1 MNKFENGLE
10 HVKLR
15 ISNIEDEIYNI
26 TELRERNIIEK
37 EKLEDEIYEIIEIE
51 KILSELYDELYR
63 ISNFHEANNVLI
75 TRAFEEKL
83 VKIFKDYYSN
93 KLENLN
99 NINFLDYEQIKYSYQ
114 NSRLSLINE
123 LKANFGQDLLKIEV
137 LNNII
142 KKLIESNEKI
152 FYAIFKVEDLYK
164 ILLCFIYTDFLIWD
178 PFSDSQNTDLLS
190 FSSIINDVL
199 KQDGVTT
206 LNVSFFNTEKLVEK
220 LYLEKLMNYIC
231 EIVKLYWTP
240 FYFKETENFVK
251 SIRNVKDILE
261 IDMAEVVS
269 ELMKKLQDNFNF
281 LISEN
286 FLKPENEFKFV
297 LLILNW
303 AASVLMVTKAFEV
316 KQEYINLLISK
327 SILHFSQNSIQNHE
341 NKNLKKLLCETEI
354 DVEEINN
361 YSVNEQKLDSSILL
375 NPKVVGLL
383 NINEALYQIK
393 NSFKLN
399 IPKKKYI
406 LIDIILEIISNYN

>member
-37 EKLEDEIYEIIEIE
+37 EKLEDEINEINEIE
-51 KILSELYDELYR
+51 KILSELYDELYI

-83 VKIFKDYYSN
+83 VKIFEEYYSN
-93 KLENLN
+93 KLVNLN

-123 LKANFGQDLLKIEV
+123 LKTNFGQDLLKIEV

-142 KKLIESNEKI
+142 KKLIESNVKI

-178 PFSDSQNTDLLS
+178 PFSDSPNTDLLS

-199 KQDGVTT
+199 KHDGVTT

-240 FYFKETENFVK
+240 FYFKETDNFVK

-269 ELMKKLQDNFNF
+269 ELMNKLQDNFNF

-327 SILHFSQNSIQNHE
+327 SILHFSQNLIQNHE

-354 DVEEINN
+354 DVKEINN
-361 YSVNEQKLDSSILL
+361 YSANEQKLDSSILL
-375 NPKVVGLL
+375 NPKVAGLL
-383 NINEALYQIK
+383 NINEVLYQIK

-399 IPKKKYI
+399 FPKKKYI
-406 LIDIILEIISNYN
+406 LIDIILEIISSYN

>member
-83 VKIFKDYYSN
+83 VKIFKEYYSN

-123 LKANFGQDLLKIEV
+123 LKTNFGQDLLKIEV

-142 KKLIESNEKI
+142 KKLIASNEKI

-178 PFSDSQNTDLLS
+178 PFSDSPNTDLLS

-240 FYFKETENFVK
+240 FYFKETEKFVK

-261 IDMAEVVS
+261 IDMSEVVS
-269 ELMKKLQDNFNF
+269 ELMNKLQDNFNF
-281 LISEN
+281 LISES

-303 AASVLMVTKAFEV
+303 AASVLMVTKAFQV

-341 NKNLKKLLCETEI
+341 NKNLRKLLCETEI
-354 DVEEINN
+354 DVKEIND
-361 YSVNEQKLDSSILL
+361 YSVNEQKLDSNILL
-375 NPKVVGLL
+375 NPKVAGLL
-383 NINEALYQIK
+383 NINEVLYQIK

-399 IPKKKYI
+399 FPKKKYI
-406 LIDIILEIISNYN
+406 LIDIILEIISSYN

>member
-123 LKANFGQDLLKIEV
+123 LKANFGQDLLNIEV

-261 IDMAEVVS
+261 IDMAEVVF

>member
-123 LKANFGQDLLKIEV
+123 LKANFGQDLLNIEV

-220 LYLEKLMNYIC
+220 LYLEKLINYIC

>member
-123 LKANFGQDLLKIEV
+123 LKANFGQDLLNIEV

>member
-83 VKIFKDYYSN
+83 VKIFKEYYSN

-123 LKANFGQDLLKIEV
+123 LKTNFGQDLLKIEV

-142 KKLIESNEKI
+142 KKLIASNEKI

-178 PFSDSQNTDLLS
+178 PFSDSPNTDLLS

-240 FYFKETENFVK
+240 FYFKETEKFVK

-261 IDMAEVVS
+261 IDMSEVVS
-269 ELMKKLQDNFNF
+269 ELMNKLQDNFNF
-281 LISEN
+281 LISES

-303 AASVLMVTKAFEV
+303 AASVLMVTKAFQV

-341 NKNLKKLLCETEI
+341 NKNLRKLLCETEI
-354 DVEEINN
+354 DVKEIND
-361 YSVNEQKLDSSILL
+361 YSVNEQKLDSNILL
-375 NPKVVGLL
+375 NPKVAGLL
-383 NINEALYQIK
+383 NINEVLYQIK

-399 IPKKKYI
+399 FPKKKYI
-406 LIDIILEIISNYN
+406 LI

>member
-26 TELRERNIIEK
+26 AELRERNIIEK

-83 VKIFKDYYSN
+83 VKIFKEYYSN

-123 LKANFGQDLLKIEV
+123 LKTNFGQDLLKIEV

-178 PFSDSQNTDLLS
+178 PFSDSPNTDLLS

-206 LNVSFFNTEKLVEK
+206 LNVSFFNTKKLVEK

-240 FYFKETENFVK
+240 FYFKETEKFVK

-261 IDMAEVVS
+261 IDMSEVVS
-269 ELMKKLQDNFNF
+269 EFMNKLQDNFNF

-341 NKNLKKLLCETEI
+341 NKNLRKLLCETEI
-354 DVEEINN
+354 DVKEIND
-361 YSVNEQKLDSSILL
+361 YSVNEQKLDSNILL
-375 NPKVVGLL
+375 NPKVAGLL
-383 NINEALYQIK
+383 NINEVLYQIK

-399 IPKKKYI
+399 FPKKKYI
-406 LIDIILEIISNYN
+406 LIDIILEIISSYN

>member
-83 VKIFKDYYSN
+83 VKIFKEYYSN

-123 LKANFGQDLLKIEV
+123 LKTNFGQDLLKIEV

-142 KKLIESNEKI
+142 KKLIASNEKI

-178 PFSDSQNTDLLS
+178 PFSDSPNTDLLS

-240 FYFKETENFVK
+240 FYFKETEKFVK

-261 IDMAEVVS
+261 IDMSEVVS
-269 ELMKKLQDNFNF
+269 ELMNKLQDNFNF
-281 LISEN
+281 LISES

-341 NKNLKKLLCETEI
+341 NKNLRKLLCETEI
-354 DVEEINN
+354 DVKEIND
-361 YSVNEQKLDSSILL
+361 YSVNEQKLDSNILL
-375 NPKVVGLL
+375 NPKVAGLL
-383 NINEALYQIK
+383 NINEVLYQIK

-399 IPKKKYI
+399 FPKKKYI
-406 LIDIILEIISNYN
+406 LIDIILEIISSYN